1 MSIYTPYTYLIGW
14 SAHKK
19 YYYGVRYAKGCHPSD
34 LFNPYQTSSKFVK
47 AFIQSFGLPDIIEV
61 RKIFTDEISAQ
72 NWEKKVLTKLNVLKS
87 DIWLNENI
95 GGIFTNKKP
104 LGFGKGSKNSMYGK
118 KRPDRAEMNRNRINP
133 FLNKKRPE
141 HSLKMKGKNNPM
153 SELGKGLFFWNNGII
168 NIRSRE
174 CPGIEWRRGHKPKN

>member
-14 SAHKK
+14 SEHKK

-72 NWEKKVLTKLNVLKS
+72 N
-87 DIWLNENI
+87 
-95 GGIFTNKKP
+95 
-104 LGFGKGSKNSMYGK
+104 
-118 KRPDRAEMNRNRINP
+118 
-133 FLNKKRPE
+133 
-141 HSLKMKGKNNPM
+141 
-153 SELGKGLFFWNNGII
+153 
-168 NIRSRE
+168 
-174 CPGIEWRRGHKPKN
+174 